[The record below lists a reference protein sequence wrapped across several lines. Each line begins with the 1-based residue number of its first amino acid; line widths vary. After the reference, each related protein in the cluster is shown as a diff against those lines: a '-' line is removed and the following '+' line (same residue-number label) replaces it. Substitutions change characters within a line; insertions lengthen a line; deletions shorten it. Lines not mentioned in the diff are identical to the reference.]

1 MISSEFAPSQV
12 EINSLGIGLLH
23 YSNIE
28 QLDLTDQEYLVVGEQ
43 YRTTND
49 TKDVK
54 YSLIVNNDVVGVNTT
69 RRRINAL
76 YDEGVK
82 TSSFYVDNDI
92 ICNGNII
99 AKGLEFGNIKLDGVN
114 SNILENLLTSIN
126 DINPLYYRGYGA
138 TKNKEG
144 ETSYQMSIDNIYT
157 PSFITLGSKTD
168 TYNNANPLNI
178 VSATNYNANN
188 VHISIQNKITN
199 DEGESAKMRVG
210 IIGDTPYSPAMFS
223 TTTGMPLTFHVGL
236 STDEVNLL
244 YSDGQGFPN
253 YEINSNIKP
262 SLTIDPK
269 GNVAIGATE
278 SQEISYSK
286 YVKVTNEIILK
297 KDVTEFSKLTV
308 KGHADI
314 ENIITYDYYTKSNLH
329 IDDIYVR
336 KLGLNFVATQIQP
349 GDFLK
354 GEFTFN
360 SNVYIGKK
368 DDKYTLEVNNILDV
382 KGDLLVSND
391 TLLHNISVDDE
402 AIFRN
407 GAQFYDTVHMQ
418 DAVVGGDIMVN
429 SGDLKIDNIRINIS
443 ELHPIMVDA
452 EIAEANNINGNNVLM
467 LANSDFLNLSGGVNL
482 AVPGR
487 LGAGILKTDSYNE
500 QFNVIKRN
508 PTQYELMLQ
517 DASTSNID
525 VVMPTFYVGHLEGM
539 DDIQYMK
546 NRSLIINTNEVDAL
560 HNIYFYPGVNIIKN
574 ELNKY
579 IPTLAVNQ
587 NNKVGVNT
595 NDPQFSLDV
604 IGEISCKD
612 LYIKRNNG
620 LGSEANKGLVF
631 IHKPFKNAVFGDKS
645 KDFYYINDQDNID
658 KFAINF
664 ANDTNIDMKGL
675 NVKGGIHSV
684 TDGFYENN
692 VKLAGL
698 KIIDKNTEK
707 LAYIN
712 KHISIGH
719 IVGSENSDNKPLSIR
734 NISDNDFN
742 DSILRFYRGK
752 RTGAVNRNA
761 DFSGIDI
768 CNYETLLATEDKN
781 LYKWF
786 MYKSHYFDG
795 DDTVGPLQF
804 GYTDGTQHP
813 KHFGMSMYFN
823 KLNSNYSI
831 DINNPNVDA
840 DFTNKNSAM
849 SIYGNLD
856 VHGNINIIGSNYYQ
870 VNGQQIA
877 ITPDAIERLYPN
889 GSSSIYEDAMGSSE
903 TLNDVV
909 ITGKKVA
916 VLPEETL
923 VVGHLNAGF
932 ANYLNRLGKVS
943 PSYSTPLTV
952 YQNVENKPICSFM
965 SSDNNQNDLNSA
977 SIDLSVFNLAE
988 NKGSISDSD
997 YTGKKKNSIQM
1008 KVSNYGKIENDNLK
1022 SVFDL
1027 SSYDLKRKQYDK
1039 VMSIYHNGNTSYMN
1053 IGYNNTPHQQST
1065 GTLNI
1070 VDLSNISLHV
1080 ENSSK
1085 YLLQLTNMSMAP
1097 SINLHRRNAD
1107 VDKFW
1112 TIKAPDDDNNFV
1124 LKYNQTNNSYIP
1136 DESTSKDVLVLS
1148 KDRFGFNVGKP
1159 ECAFDI
1165 KGAHDEATV
1174 HITNKYSDV
1183 SSKEIYGKENI
1194 LNTNLEYLTTFSFDN
1209 SSKSFYSSFKYFI
1222 QNSNMGVNDNYDKY
1236 IIYNYIT
1243 DDVLVYD
1250 SNRITKSFDFD
1261 LEYDTTMSCNNIYMS
1276 FHQTKHTFNL
1286 REDGIYIKNDIESL
1300 PFLTLND
1307 DFDISIIP
1315 SSISTSNFD
1324 IANVISHE
1332 SSIYAYNYEMKHKV
1346 LTSYMSSYTCN
1357 ITTDIYEDDDF
1368 MYTSNLIEIYLGDT
1382 GTYDGYI
1389 GNTQADY
1396 TMWPNNVKNH
1406 IFTSNIIYYDK
1417 YSSYDLDVNITKHAT
1432 CSYVSDVYAPNVVM
1446 KDTTTNSFTSNRVKI
1461 GTFNEITIDSVTDF
1475 LNPDPLDNLN
1485 MWYETRDNVS
1495 NLTVNTHTYSEDFVI
1510 LDKTFS
1516 FNVTLNDKYTVY
1528 NFSRPEFIQKYDFDI
1543 SYTAVNSEEYQPH
1556 IIMQNNVDFIQTGEQ
1571 KYGFVNK
1578 LYSRNGDIH
1587 IVSEDDV
1594 TSRHSLDI
1602 SKSGDLKIYGNMN
1615 ATEKNYGKLHVNTLI
1630 LNGDVL
1636 DRLGNSMLFN
1646 YSEDM
1651 YNQAFIMQS
1660 SNYILYTSNYNI
1672 YSTSNINFTLQGTS
1686 QKGVTIEKE
1695 DTSGNSYDLFKINE
1709 ANISRFTVTK
1719 GGNIGIKKDPDP
1731 GFDVDIKHKLR
1742 AEEVVTGFVRADGRY
1757 LENINIDQLKQGT
1770 VNTFIK
1776 NNSIAPQNALNQLQ
1790 LDGNLYVTGNILVD
1804 GESVSLTTENQSSTS
1819 LVISGYT
1826 TEPSFVISRNDTIN
1840 DFVNMSNIEK
1850 DNVFNII
1857 KNGYVGIGVYPD
1869 ENDDILLNVNGKI
1882 YSPDFDGAGSNLYG
1896 VNLSDRTTD
1905 LLKEGTHRLYYTA
1918 ERVGNIAYASNI
1930 IALRETENTSNDVS
1944 KRVTTESIGHSN
1956 YILDTSN
1963 YVSGRMTTESIGHS
1977 NYILDTSNYVSGR
1990 MTTESIGHS
1999 NYILDTSNDVMK
2011 YFTESSNKLQSKIDN
2026 SIYFKRE
2033 EVVTTRNIDISKI
2046 PNRINDENPLYTY
2059 RTVDISISYEDTFLF
2074 SAALIACYNDDI
2086 IVNVTHHIYYSYY
2099 TYDKIQDISTNGI
2112 SFDENDFTFNG
2123 NMLEIKPKDDHYVIS
2138 VITR

>member
-23 YSNIE
+23 HSNIE

-43 YRTTND
+43 YRTVND

-114 SNILENLLTSIN
+114 SNILENLVTSIN

-223 TTTGMPLTFHVGL
+223 TTSGMPLTFHVGL

-244 YSDGQGFPN
+244 YSDGKGFPN

-368 DDKYTLEVNNILDV
+368 DDEYTLEVNNILDV

-487 LGAGILKTDSYNE
+487 LGAGILNTDSYNE

-525 VVMPTFYVGHLEGM
+525 VTMPTFYVGHLEGM

-579 IPTLAVNQ
+579 TPTLAVNQ
-587 NNKVGVNT
+587 NNKVGINT

-612 LYIKRNNG
+612 LYIQRNSG
-620 LGSEANKGLVF
+620 LGSETNKGLVF
-631 IHKPFKNAVFGDKS
+631 VHKPFKNAVFGDKS
-645 KDFYYINDQDNID
+645 KDFYYINDEDKID

-664 ANDTNIDMKGL
+664 TNDTNIDMKGL

-707 LAYIN
+707 LAYTN

-719 IVGSENSDNKPLSIR
+719 IEGSENSDNKPLSIR

-781 LYKWF
+781 LFKWF

-804 GYTDGTQHP
+804 GYTNGTQHP

-831 DINNPNVDA
+831 DINNPDVDA

-877 ITPDAIERLYPN
+877 ITPDAIEKLYPN
-889 GSSSIYEDAMGSSE
+889 GSTSIYEDAMGSSE

-916 VLPEETL
+916 ILPEETL

-932 ANYLNRLGKVS
+932 ANYLNRLGKAD

-952 YQNVENKPICSFM
+952 YQNVENKPTCSFM

-977 SIDLSVFNLAE
+977 SIDLSVFNLTE
-988 NKGSISDSD
+988 NKGSVSDSD

-1008 KVSNYGKIENDNLK
+1008 KVSNYGKIEDDNLK

-1053 IGYNNTPHQQST
+1053 VGYNNTPHQQST

-1080 ENSSK
+1080 ENPSK
-1085 YLLQLTNMSMAP
+1085 YLLQLTNMSAAP
-1097 SINLHRRNAD
+1097 SVNFHRRNAN

-1124 LKYNQTNNSYIP
+1124 LKYNETNNSYIP
-1136 DESTSKDVLVLS
+1136 DESTSKDVLIMS
-1148 KDRFGFNVGKP
+1148 KDRLGFNVGQP
-1159 ECAFDI
+1159 EYSFDI
-1165 KGAHDEATV
+1165 KGVHDEATM

-1183 SSKEIYGKENI
+1183 SSKEIHGKENL
-1194 LNTNLEYLTTFSFDN
+1194 LNTNLEFLTTFSFDDF
-1209 SSKSFYSSFKYFI
+1209 SKSFYSSFKYFI

-1261 LEYDTTMSCNNIYMS
+1261 LEYDTSMSCNNENIS
-1276 FHQTKHTFNL
+1276 FNQTRHAFNL
-1286 REDGIYIKNDIESL
+1286 RDDGVYIKNDIESL
-1300 PFLTLND
+1300 PHLTLNY
-1307 DFDISIIP
+1307 DFDVSIISTNI
-1315 SSISTSNFD
+1315 SSCNYD
-1324 IANVISHE
+1324 IASVISHE
-1332 SSIYAYNYEMKHKV
+1332 SSTYAYNYEMKHKI
-1346 LTSYMSSYTCN
+1346 LSSYMSSYTCN
-1357 ITTDIYEDDDF
+1357 ITTADIYMEDDF
-1368 MYTSNLIEIYLGDT
+1368 MYTSNLIEIYLGDS

-1389 GNTQADY
+1389 GNIQADY
-1396 TMWPNNVKNH
+1396 ALWPNNVKNH

-1417 YSSYDLDVNITKHAT
+1417 YSYYDLDINITKHAT
-1432 CSYVSDVYAPNVVM
+1432 CSYVSDIYAPNVVM
-1446 KDTTTNSFTSNRVKI
+1446 KDSPANSFTSNRVKV
-1461 GTFNEITIDSVTDF
+1461 GTFNDITIDSVTDF

-1495 NLTVNTHTYSEDFVI
+1495 NLTVNSHTYSEDFVF

-1516 FNVTLNDKYTVY
+1516 FNLTLNDKYTVY

-1556 IIMQNNVDFIQTGEQ
+1556 IVMQNNVDFVQTGEQ
-1571 KYGFVNK
+1571 KYGFINK

-1602 SKSGDLKIYGNMN
+1602 SKSGHLKIYGNVN
-1615 ATEKNYGKLHVNTLI
+1615 ATENNYGKLHVNTLI

-1651 YNQAFIMQS
+1651 YNQAFVMQS

-1672 YSTSNINFTLQGTS
+1672 HSTSNINFTLQGTS

-1709 ANISRFTVTK
+1709 ADVSRFTVTK
-1719 GGNIGIKKDPDP
+1719 GGNIGIKKAPDP
-1731 GFDVDIKHKLR
+1731 GFDLDIKHKLR

-1757 LENINIDQLKQGT
+1757 LENINLDQLKQGT
-1770 VNTFIK
+1770 INTFIK
-1776 NNSIAPQNALNQLQ
+1776 NNYLAPQNALNQLQ

-1840 DFVNMSNIEK
+1840 DFVNMSNIEQ

-1857 KNGYVGIGVYPD
+1857 RNGYVGIGVYPD

-1905 LLKEGTHRLYYTA
+1905 LLEEGTQRLYYTA
-1918 ERVGNIAYASNI
+1918 ERVGKIANASNI
-1930 IALRETENTSNDVS
+1930 IALTE
-1944 KRVTTESIGHSN
+1944 VTN
-1956 YILDTSN
+1956 
-1963 YVSGRMTTESIGHS
+1963 
-1977 NYILDTSNYVSGR
+1977 
-1990 MTTESIGHS
+1990 
-1999 NYILDTSNDVMK
+1999 TSNDVMK
-2011 YFTESSNKLQSKIDN
+2011 YFTESSNKLQSKLDN
-2026 SIYFKRE
+2026 SIYFKKE
-2033 EVVTTRNIDISKI
+2033 EIIATRNIDISKI
-2046 PNRINDENPLYTY
+2046 PNRINDDNPLFTY
-2059 RTVDISISYEDTFLF
+2059 RTVDISISYDDTFLF
-2074 SAALIACYNDDI
+2074 SAALIASYNDNT
-2086 IVNVTHHIYYSYY
+2086 IVNVTRHIYYSYY
-2099 TYDKIQDISTNGI
+2099 TYDKIRNISTNGI
-2112 SFDENDFTFNG
+2112 SFDDNEFIFNENI
-2123 NMLEIKPKDDHYVIS
+2123 LEVKPKDDHYVIS